1 MQLSSKSH
9 HHQND
14 QNHDHRSM
22 QLSISDQ
29 NHDHDN
35 FSTKLK
41 HFNKVIIT
49 YQIRTR
55 RMSLNQKIHETLDF
69 CHKQY
74 SSPHQLDHNPSS
86 QHLLLHSNID
96 LRRRRQILRRK
107 RFSPS
112 GIPVK
117 KPRFQNN
124 HRTSLLASDCY
135 SDLVSP

>member
-1 MQLSSKSH
+1 
-9 HHQND
+9 
-14 QNHDHRSM
+14 M
-22 QLSISDQ
+22 QLSIYDQ

-96 LRRRRQILRRK
+96 LRRRRKILRRK
-107 RFSPS
+107 RFPPSKKSLDFRTITEPPSSPL
-112 GIPVK
+112 IVIQIRCHHK
-117 KPRFQNN
+117 VF
-124 HRTSLLASDCY
+124 T
-135 SDLVSP
+135 LVTWPINSFYVT